1 MATPFARAI
10 APIKPTTGIPHYV
23 TIGQHHADRI
33 RPHTPP
39 PGDSEAL
46 AVELQQRAENALSLA
61 LHFTRIGSQPQALA
75 KARRAIAALSQAC
88 AETAG
93 A

>member
-1 MATPFARAI
+1 MATFARAI
-10 APIKPTTGIPHYV
+10 APIKPATTTHYA
-23 TIGQHHADRI
+23 TIGQHPANRI

-61 LHFTRIGSQPQALA
+61 LHYARIGSHPQALA

-88 AETAG
+88 TETAG

>member
-10 APIKPTTGIPHYV
+10 APIKPATGIPHYA
-23 TIGQHHADRI
+23 TIGQHHANRI

-46 AVELQQRAENALSLA
+46 ALELQQRAENALGLA
-61 LHFTRIGSQPQALA
+61 LHYARIGSHPQALA

-88 AETAG
+88 VETAG